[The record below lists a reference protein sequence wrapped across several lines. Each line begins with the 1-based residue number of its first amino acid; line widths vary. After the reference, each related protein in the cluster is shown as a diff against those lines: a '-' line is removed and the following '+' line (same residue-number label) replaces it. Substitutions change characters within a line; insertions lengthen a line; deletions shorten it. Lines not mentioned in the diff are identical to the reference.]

1 MSDRRKKMIEPISEE
16 ILLERQFRLKNE
28 ILREVRA
35 LFRKLKRY
43 KGLTQREIAQR
54 SGMDPAEISRLLN
67 GKINM
72 TLATLSDLL
81 EGMEA
86 ELRIKAVPVESV
98 ASEGVAIENV
108 VSGVTLHAKLFD
120 WIEHIDSNIFSTE
133 LYNLTYKS
141 SPSRPH
147 EPGPNVRSLSG
158 SVIGV
163 RSDLGSG
170 SDTVEP
176 IPHFRHTTEH
186 APTSVLQ

>member
-35 LFRKLKRY
+35 LFRKLKRD

-86 ELRIKAVPVESV
+86 EVQIKAVPVEAV
-98 ASEGVAIENV
+98 AFEEAAIENV
-108 VSGVTLHAKLFD
+108 AGVTPHARLFGSL
-120 WIEHIDSNIFSTE
+120 EPVDSDIFGTE
-133 LYNLTYKS
+133 LRILTYGPG
-141 SPSRPH
+141 PSRPH
-147 EPGPNVRSLSG
+147 GPGPDVTSTSGQTIVMLS
-158 SVIGV
+158 
-163 RSDLGSG
+163 D
-170 SDTVEP
+170 P
-176 IPHFRHTTEH
+176 K
-186 APTSVLQ
+186 SVLKTAGPIAPIFHTMNRIPALVSQ